1 MGFEILAVNPGS
13 TSTKI
18 AVFRDREELFGA
30 DVVHDAGFLDE
41 HPGIEGQFPFRR
53 DMVLEYLAGQNY
65 KVERLDAVVGRG
77 GLLPPVKAGGYL
89 VNQAMKDRILKGP
102 ISPHASNMGA
112 LIADAVAAPL
122 GIPAYIY
129 DAVSSDEFME
139 ISRITG
145 IPEVVRQSFCHVL
158 NSKAMA
164 RKAAEEAGRR
174 YEDMNFLV
182 AHMGGGISFS
192 AHRQGKIV
200 DALSDDGGAFSPQ
213 RSGSVPILYIVDMCY
228 SGKYTKDELVRKI
241 RVDGGLKAYL
251 GTYDCRE
258 IERMIR
264 EGNEKAELLYE
275 AQAYQVAKGIGQLA
289 PALKGKTDVI
299 ILTGGMAH
307 SRMLTDWIC
316 SYVNFLAPV
325 KIMPGEMELEAL
337 AYGAL
342 RILKG
347 EEKAWVYRDSLY
359 GSQP

>member
-1 MGFEILAVNPGS
+1 MIYDILAVNPGS

-18 AVFRDREELFGA
+18 AVFRNREEMFRQ
-30 DVVHDAGFLDE
+30 DIEHDPGFLDS
-41 HPGIEGQFPFRR
+41 HPDIEEQFPFRR
-53 DMVLEYLAGQNY
+53 DMVLNCLNQHFY
-65 KVERLDAVVGRG
+65 KAEQLSAVVGRG
-77 GLLPPVKAGGYL
+77 GLLPPVKAGGYA

-164 RKAAEEAGRR
+164 RKAAEEAGES
-174 YEDMNFLV
+174 YEEMNFLV

-192 AHRQGKIV
+192 AHRHGKIV

-213 RSGSVPILYIVDMCY
+213 RSGSVPIINIVDMCY
-228 SGKYTKDELVRKI
+228 SGKYTKAELMRKI
-241 RVDGGLKAYL
+241 RGDGGLKAYL

-258 IERMIR
+258 IEKMIL

-289 PALKGKTDVI
+289 PALKGEVDAI

-307 SRMLTDWIC
+307 SKMLTDWITG
-316 SYVNFLAPV
+316 YVDFLGPI

-337 AYGAL
+337 AYGCL
-342 RILKG
+342 RILQG
-347 EEKAWVYRDSLY
+347 REKAEIYRDERY
-359 GSQP
+359 Q

>member
-1 MGFEILAVNPGS
+1 MSYDILAVNPGS
-13 TSTKI
+13 TSTKV
-18 AVFRDREELFGA
+18 AVFRDRQELLREDIEHDSEYLDAHSHIEE
-30 DVVHDAGFLDE
+30 
-41 HPGIEGQFPFRR
+41 QFPFRR
-53 DMVLEYLAGQNY
+53 DMVLDFLR
-65 KVERLDAVVGRG
+65 ERGYMPDRLSAVVGRG
-77 GLLPPVKAGGYL
+77 GLLPPVEGGGYV

-164 RKAAEEAGRR
+164 RKAAEESGEK

-192 AHRQGKIV
+192 AHRRGKIV

-228 SGKYTKDELVRKI
+228 SGRYTKEELVRKI
-241 RVDGGLKAYL
+241 RIDGGLKAYL

-264 EGNEKAELLYE
+264 EGDKKAELLYE
-275 AQAYQVAKGIGQLA
+275 AQAYQIAKGIGQLA
-289 PALKGKTDVI
+289 PALEGDVDAI

-307 SRMLTDWIC
+307 SGMLTDWIRR
-316 SYVNFLAPV
+316 YVKFIAPV
-325 KIMPGEMELEAL
+325 KVMAGEMELEAL

-342 RILKG
+342 RILRG
-347 EEKAWVYRDSLY
+347 EEKARTYSDKMYSA
-359 GSQP
+359 